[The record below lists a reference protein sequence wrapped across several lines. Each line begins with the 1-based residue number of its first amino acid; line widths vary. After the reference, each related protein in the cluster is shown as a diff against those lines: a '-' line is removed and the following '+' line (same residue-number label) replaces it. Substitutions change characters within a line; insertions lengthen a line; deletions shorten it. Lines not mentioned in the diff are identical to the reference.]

1 MNLGNIYADIPEF
14 RNPSILTGDVYRP
27 DLLLV
32 TPDKSLYIVELT
44 VGYETNLHKNVVR
57 KREKYQ
63 DLVKEQS
70 KHFDSVKF
78 INLSISSLGVFD
90 KECSSF
96 IDMLNTLGMD
106 KKHQQYYI
114 RKIISMAIRS
124 TYYIFC
130 CRNKDWARPGL
141 LNA

>member
-1 MNLGNIYADIPEF
+1 MFMY
-14 RNPSILTGDVYRP
+14 
-27 DLLLV
+27 
-32 TPDKSLYIVELT
+32 
-44 VGYETNLHKNVVR
+44 VVR

-63 DLVKEQS
+63 DLVTEQS
-70 KHFDSVKF
+70 KHFYSVKF

-96 IDMLNTLGMD
+96 IDMLTTLGMD

-130 CRNKDWARPGL
+130 CRIGL
-141 LNA
+141 GLDCLTRKTYFVNISCKYL

>member
-1 MNLGNIYADIPEF
+1 MNVCNIYVDIPKF
-14 RNPSILTGDVYRP
+14 QNPSILTGDVYRS

-32 TPDKSLYIVELT
+32 IPDKSLYIVELT
-44 VGYETNLHKNVVR
+44 VGYESNLHKNVER

-70 KHFDSVKF
+70 KHFYSVKF

-90 KECSSF
+90 KECSNF

-106 KKHQQYYI
+106 RKHQQYYI
-114 RKIISMAIRS
+114 KKMISIAI
-124 TYYIFC
+124 
-130 CRNKDWARPGL
+130 
-141 LNA
+141 

>member
-1 MNLGNIYADIPEF
+1 M
-14 RNPSILTGDVYRP
+14 
-27 DLLLV
+27 LLLV

-70 KHFDSVKF
+70 KHFYSVKF

-130 CRNKDWARPGL
+130 CRNKDWTRPGL